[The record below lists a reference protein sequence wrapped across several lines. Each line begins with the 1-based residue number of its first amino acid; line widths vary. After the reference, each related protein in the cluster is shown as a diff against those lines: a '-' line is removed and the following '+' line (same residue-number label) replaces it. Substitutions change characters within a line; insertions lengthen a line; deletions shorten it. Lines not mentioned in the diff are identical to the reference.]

1 VRHVPD
7 SELIRLAREGS
18 LEATTTL
25 FDRYW
30 SLAWRSAYGVIGD
43 RALAEDAAQE
53 AIERAFGALHQFDEA
68 RPFGPWLKRISVNLA
83 IDHLRRRRRATL
95 DDDFATFRAWTFG
108 DVGEVDVELRAVAEA
123 VAGLTLAKRMVIV
136 LRYWLDL
143 PLEEI
148 AGVLGLPVGTVSSRL
163 HRAVADL
170 QGALEEDSV
179 F

>member
-1 VRHVPD
+1 MRHVPD
-7 SELIRLAREGS
+7 AELIRLARDGS
-18 LEATTTL
+18 PEATSTL
-25 FDRYW
+25 FERYW

-43 RALAEDAAQE
+43 QALAEDAAQD
-53 AIERAFGALHQFDEA
+53 AVERAFGALDQFDES
-68 RPFGPWLKRISVNLA
+68 RPFGPWLKRIAVNLA
-83 IDHLRRRRRATL
+83 IDHLRRRRHATL

-108 DVGEVDVELRAVAEA
+108 DAGEDDVELRAVAEA
-123 VAGLTLAKRMVIV
+123 VASLGTAKRTVIV

-170 QGALEEDSV
+170 QGALEEDNV